1 MIKKEAAENVHLP
14 NFLQGVIAGVQ
25 PDSCKLR
32 MGRDVAAYL
41 CPFENLADLKSGPQ
55 QKQ

>member
-1 MIKKEAAENVHLP
+1 MIKKEAAENVRLP

-41 CPFENLADLKSGPQ
+41 CPFENLADLKTGPQ